1 MSVEIYPKVLDLDMK
16 ARRKL
21 VLAVLAEH
29 ANEGGLCWPSQALL
43 ARRGSISKRK
53 LYDHLRSLEN
63 EGWLRQS
70 IGTGPKGVNHYQLN
84 VAKIAEAARVERQR
98 ITEEKE
104 RIG

>member
-29 ANEGGLCWPSQALL
+29 ANEGGLCWPSQAHL

-63 EGWLRQS
+63 EEWLRQS
-70 IGTGPKGVNHYQLN
+70 IGTGP
-84 VAKIAEAARVERQR
+84 
-98 ITEEKE
+98 
-104 RIG
+104 